1 MNKIFKLLAPQ
12 SLVGVAVVCAVMLC
26 LVTAMNLGFIL
37 VADGM
42 FVRPVSFYAV
52 QAIVVGAPF
61 VAGFTTITTYQLRL
75 QRHLSLLSRKDGL
88 TGLNN
93 RRTFLQLAQS
103 GLMAEARVFLFCLMR
118 ITLSASTI
126 NGGTPSAIAVC
137 LRSPTGLSGICAHAM
152 SPATSVERN
161 SPFCCRARH
170 CMKRASLGG
179 GSVSRSHFVPPIMAR
194 TYL

>member
-1 MNKIFKLLAPQ
+1 LNKIFKLLAPQ
-12 SLVGVAVVCAVMLC
+12 SLVGVTVVCAVMLC
-26 LVTAMNLGFIL
+26 FVTAMNLGFIL

-61 VAGFTTITTYQLRL
+61 VAAFTTITTYQLRL

-93 RRTFLQLAQS
+93 RHTFLQLAQKRLDGGS
-103 GLMAEARVFLFCLMR
+103 VGVLILLDADHVKR
-118 ITLSASTI
+118 INDKWGHAL
-126 NGGTPSAIAVC
+126 AIAVC
-137 LRSPTGLSGICAHAM
+137 LRFPTGLSGICAHAM
-152 SPATSVERN
+152 SPAASVERN
-161 SPFCCRARH
+161 SSFCCRARH

-179 GSVSRSHFVPPIMAR
+179 GSVSRSHFVPSIMAR